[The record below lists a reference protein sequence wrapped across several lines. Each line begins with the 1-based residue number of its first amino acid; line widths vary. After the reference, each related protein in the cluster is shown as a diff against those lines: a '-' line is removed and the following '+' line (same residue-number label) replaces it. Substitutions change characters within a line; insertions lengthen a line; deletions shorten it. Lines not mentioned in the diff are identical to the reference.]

1 MEWKSEIREQLQ
13 KIKSEGQQYPQ
24 LEQELIIRR
33 REELR
38 SAVQLSCQLVSQ
50 LDSSV
55 TNWSAQLS
63 TGQLSC
69 QLVSQLVSSECQLVS
84 SVANWSAQLPTG
96 GQPTSQLTAQ

>member
-38 SAVQLSCQLVSQ
+38 SAAQLSCQLILKQ
-50 LDSSV
+50 WLSV
-55 TNWSAQLS
+55 ENSLHWAQNLVYLQIRRNLKNSRS
-63 TGQLSC
+63 TIKLKALFEIS
-69 QLVSQLVSSECQLVS
+69 
-84 SVANWSAQLPTG
+84 T
-96 GQPTSQLTAQ
+96 

>member
-38 SAVQLSCQLVSQ
+38 SADQLSCQLILKQ
-50 LDSSV
+50 WLSV
-55 TNWSAQLS
+55 ENSLHWAQNLVYLQIRRNLKNSRS
-63 TGQLSC
+63 TIKLKALFEIS
-69 QLVSQLVSSECQLVS
+69 
-84 SVANWSAQLPTG
+84 T
-96 GQPTSQLTAQ
+96 